1 VAFFVMTSEMI
12 LLPSKG
18 YPRKFL
24 ETIGHMTKM
33 EEEFCMLSF
42 KNAQGSLVSS

>member
-1 VAFFVMTSEMI
+1 MAFFVMTSEMI

-33 EEEFCMLSF
+33 EERSCMLSL
-42 KNAQGSLVSS
+42 KNSHGSLVSS